1 MFALWK
7 ARFRAF
13 VRCAKDDS
21 GNALVDYALV
31 MTVLTLGMM
40 VAVDYVGTAATTH
53 AADNQTRMTTYQT
66 KAAATAAP

>member
-1 MFALWK
+1 M
-7 ARFRAF
+7 
-13 VRCAKDDS
+13 
-21 GNALVDYALV
+21 DYALV